1 MRLRSVPALGVG
13 CEVTVSAGVGGQA
26 SACTPSRYLAV
37 IQILTRT
44 KTPVAGLAR
53 GVQCNQTWGHPY
65 LRRAMVGAPTL
76 NLVLLDPQQQ
86 HYWSWLRLLV
96 RLGLVEAPR
105 THVHMRMHAPMTWM
119 CECNVMSTVL
129 LTCEMATRMSAFM
142 GVRMHG
148 DTAGLRHEAL
158 TGCMHVWAMI
168 AGGSS
173 HPIFHFGPC
182 MWVSNLCLACFR
194 HSC

>member
-105 THVHMRMHAPMTWM
+105 THVHMRMHGVPISCACGISSGTCTCTCSYTYTYGQFTLSAVFSCAYYMQIRICAIHLETK
-119 CECNVMSTVL
+119 T
-129 LTCEMATRMSAFM
+129 LT
-142 GVRMHG
+142 
-148 DTAGLRHEAL
+148 
-158 TGCMHVWAMI
+158 
-168 AGGSS
+168 
-173 HPIFHFGPC
+173 
-182 MWVSNLCLACFR
+182 
-194 HSC
+194 